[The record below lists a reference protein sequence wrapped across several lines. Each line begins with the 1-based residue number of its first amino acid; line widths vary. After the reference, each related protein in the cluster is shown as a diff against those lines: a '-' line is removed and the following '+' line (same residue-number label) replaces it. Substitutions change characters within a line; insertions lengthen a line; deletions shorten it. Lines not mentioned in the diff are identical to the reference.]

1 MTAQP
6 MQPAKRANRHQKAS
20 ARNTMPNVFH
30 VPVLQAQHINELT
43 IFLAVLATFA
53 LICGGLVFYM
63 RKFALKELDEDDAM
77 NSTIV
82 EKHLLEEILQYK
94 RASHGN
100 DALPGELEKI
110 HEIQENIEPRKWWR
124 DELAWAIIAITAFT
138 ATGLGLAAFD
148 AAKANH
154 ARSLDPSTAVDEV
167 IEDIAEA
174 QAGRKGHWRTD
185 GHVLDVVDPDGR
197 RCVFD
202 IDVFEPTVDRAG
214 SVKIDQREGL
224 CDEGFVLMRP

>member
-1 MTAQP
+1 
-6 MQPAKRANRHQKAS
+6 
-20 ARNTMPNVFH
+20 MPNVFH
-30 VPVLQAQHINELT
+30 VPALQAQHINELT
-43 IFLAVLATFA
+43 ILFAVLAAFA
-53 LICGGLVFYM
+53 LICGGLVFFM
-63 RKFALKELDEDDAM
+63 RKLVLEELDEDDAM

-82 EKHLLEEILQYK
+82 ENHLQKEILRYK
-94 RASHGN
+94 DASHGN
-100 DALPGELEKI
+100 DALSGGPEKI
-110 HEIQENIEPRKWWR
+110 REIRENIEPRKWWR
-124 DELAWAIIAITAFT
+124 DGLTWAIIAITAFT

-148 AAKANH
+148 TAKANH

-167 IEDIAEA
+167 IEDIARA
-174 QAGRKGHWRTD
+174 QAGENGHWRTD
-185 GHVLDVVDPDGR
+185 GHVLDVVDPGGR

>member
-1 MTAQP
+1 
-6 MQPAKRANRHQKAS
+6 
-20 ARNTMPNVFH
+20 MPNVFH
-30 VPVLQAQHINELT
+30 VPALQAQHINELT
-43 IFLAVLATFA
+43 IFFAVMVTFA

-63 RKFALKELDEDDAM
+63 RKLVLEELDEDDAM
-77 NSTIV
+77 DSTIV
-82 EKHLLEEILQYK
+82 ENHLREEILRYK
-94 RASHGN
+94 GTSHGN

-110 HEIQENIEPRKWWR
+110 REIRENIEPRKWWR
-124 DELAWAIIAITAFT
+124 DGVAWAIIAITAFT

-167 IEDIAEA
+167 IEDVAKA
-174 QAGRKGHWRTD
+174 QAGENGHWRTD
-185 GHVLDVVDPDGR
+185 GHVLDVIDPGGR

-202 IDVFEPTVDRAG
+202 IDVFEPTIDRAG

>member
-1 MTAQP
+1 
-6 MQPAKRANRHQKAS
+6 
-20 ARNTMPNVFH
+20 MPNVFH
-30 VPVLQAQHINELT
+30 VPALQAQHINELT
-43 IFLAVLATFA
+43 IFFAVLAALA
-53 LICGGLVFYM
+53 LICGGLVFFM
-63 RKFALKELDEDDAM
+63 RKLVLEELDKDDAM

-82 EKHLLEEILQYK
+82 ENHLQKEILRYK
-94 RASHGN
+94 DASHGN

-110 HEIQENIEPRKWWR
+110 REIRENIEPRKWWRGWR

-148 AAKANH
+148 TAKANH

-167 IEDIAEA
+167 IEDIARA
-174 QAGRKGHWRTD
+174 QAGENGHWRTD
-185 GHVLDVVDPDGR
+185 GHVLDVVDPGGR

-202 IDVFEPTVDRAG
+202 IDVFEPTIDRAG

>member
-1 MTAQP
+1 
-6 MQPAKRANRHQKAS
+6 
-20 ARNTMPNVFH
+20 MPNVFH
-30 VPVLQAQHINELT
+30 VPALQAQHINGLT
-43 IFLAVLATFA
+43 IFFAILAAFA

-63 RKFALKELDEDDAM
+63 NKLVLKKLDEDDAM
-77 NSTIV
+77 DPIIV
-82 EKHLLEEILQYK
+82 ENHLREEILRRK
-94 RASHGN
+94 NTAHGD

-110 HEIQENIEPRKWWR
+110 REIRENIEPRKWWR
-124 DELAWAIIAITAFT
+124 DGSAWAIIAVTAFT

-154 ARSLDPSTAVDEV
+154 AQSLDPSTAVDEV

-174 QAGRKGHWRTD
+174 QAGENGHWRTD
-185 GHVLDVVDPDGR
+185 GHVLDVIDPGGR

-202 IDVFEPTVDRAG
+202 IDVFEPTIDRAG

>member
-1 MTAQP
+1 
-6 MQPAKRANRHQKAS
+6 
-20 ARNTMPNVFH
+20 MPNVFP
-30 VPVLQAQHINELT
+30 VPALQAQHINELT
-43 IFLAVLATFA
+43 ILFAVLAALA
-53 LICGGLVFYM
+53 LICGGLVFFM
-63 RKFALKELDEDDAM
+63 RKLVLEELDEDDAM

-82 EKHLLEEILQYK
+82 ENHLQKEILRYK
-94 RASHGN
+94 DASHGN

-110 HEIQENIEPRKWWR
+110 REIRENIEPRKWWR

-148 AAKANH
+148 TAKANH

-167 IEDIAEA
+167 IEDIARA
-174 QAGRKGHWRTD
+174 QAGENGHWRTD
-185 GHVLDVVDPDGR
+185 GHVLDVIDPGGR

-202 IDVFEPTVDRAG
+202 IDVFKPTIDRVG

>member
-1 MTAQP
+1 
-6 MQPAKRANRHQKAS
+6 
-20 ARNTMPNVFH
+20 MPNVFH
-30 VPVLQAQHINELT
+30 IPTLQAQHINELT
-43 IFLAVLATFA
+43 ILFAVLAALA
-53 LICGGLVFYM
+53 LICGGLVFFM
-63 RKFALKELDEDDAM
+63 RKLVLEELDKDDAM

-82 EKHLLEEILQYK
+82 ENRLRQEILRHK
-94 RASHGN
+94 NTAHGN

-110 HEIQENIEPRKWWR
+110 REIRENIEPRKWWR

-148 AAKANH
+148 TAKANH

-167 IEDIAEA
+167 IEDIARA
-174 QAGRKGHWRTD
+174 QAGENGHWRTD
-185 GHVLDVVDPDGR
+185 GHVLDVVDPGGR